1 MFKTLIEHFAANEYD
16 ADLQQTITE
25 YIVGQ
30 AELQTVSNPSG
41 DLTDGSGLGEAK
53 FHVDLSQFTDA
64 WGKQN
69 SIFPLPN
76 AGTLVFLWLTRHRPP
91 PARRPAPASHRHDE
105 LREVAD
111 GERLPRHRPGAA
123 LARHPQRPLLYRPVL
138 VGLPPFI
145 SAQTTRFHANTRDR
159 NETGFDLWEEVSG
172 ASFFTTISQYRA
184 LVEGSALAAEL
195 RTTCKAC
202 DEIAPHVLCFLQSY
216 WNNQGYIT
224 SNSMP
229 SRPPSAPTS

>member
-64 WGKQN
+64 WGKQK

-76 AGTLVFLWLTRHRPP
+76 AGNLRFWLLTRRRPP

-105 LREVAD
+105 LREVAR
-111 GERLPRHRPGAA
+111 G
-123 LARHPQRPLLYRPVL
+123 
-138 VGLPPFI
+138 
-145 SAQTTRFHANTRDR
+145 
-159 NETGFDLWEEVSG
+159 
-172 ASFFTTISQYRA
+172 
-184 LVEGSALAAEL
+184 
-195 RTTCKAC
+195 
-202 DEIAPHVLCFLQSY
+202 
-216 WNNQGYIT
+216 
-224 SNSMP
+224 
-229 SRPPSAPTS
+229 